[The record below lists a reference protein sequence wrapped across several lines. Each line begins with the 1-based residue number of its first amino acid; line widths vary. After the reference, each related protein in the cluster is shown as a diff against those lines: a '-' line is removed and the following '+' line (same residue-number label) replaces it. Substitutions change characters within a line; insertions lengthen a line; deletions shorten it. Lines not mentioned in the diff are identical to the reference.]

1 MNQLVLSVQLLERGA
16 LRYTPAGIAALDL
29 VLGHESQVSEAGQAR
44 KSALQLRG
52 VALGDIVQRLERQAI
67 GSGFEASGFLSAQR
81 NGRGVVFHITQMD

>member
-1 MNQLVLSVQLLERGA
+1 MTQLVLSVQLLERGA
-16 LRYTPAGIAALDL
+16 LRSTPAGIAAL
-29 VLGHESQVSEAGQAR
+29 VRGHESPVSEAGQAR
-44 KSALQLRG
+44 KAALQRRG